1 MRANHRRMTL
11 SLTVLAATLAFGCAK
26 ARINTIQAAPTGPMV
41 KPPVLLVYDFA
52 ATPEDALT
60 DSFGVYSKIGV
71 GKAESKEIHLAH
83 ATAVSLSEQLVAK
96 LQKRGIAA
104 ERAFDDRAPPLHAFV
119 VRGQFLEVD
128 EGSRFKRMVIG
139 FGSGSSK
146 LVARVQVYQAEDW
159 GLRRIAEAEATAS
172 GSKAPGMAVPLGVG
186 ATVGAAATSAA
197 ISGGLTVSREVRGGM
212 RADAGRMAEQIAK
225 RAEAY
230 YRSRGWL

>member
-1 MRANHRRMTL
+1 MRVNHRRMTL
-11 SLTVLAATLAFGCAK
+11 SLTVLAATLAFGCANAK
-26 ARINTIQAAPTGPMV
+26 INTIQAAPTGLMV

-52 ATPEDALT
+52 VTPEDALT
-60 DSFGVYSKIGV
+60 DSFGAYSKRV

-119 VRGQFLEVD
+119 IQGQFLEVD
-128 EGSRFKRMVIG
+128 RGSRLKRMVIG
-139 FGSGSSK
+139 FGAGSSK
-146 LVARVQVYQAEDW
+146 LVARVQVYQALDW

-172 GSKAPGMAVPLGVG
+172 GSKAPGMAVPLG
-186 ATVGAAATSAA
+186 AGAAVGSVVTSAA
-197 ISGGLTVSREVRGGM
+197 VSGGMNVVKEVRGGM
-212 RADAGRMAEQIAK
+212 TADAGRMAEEIAK
-225 RAEAY
+225 RAEAF